1 MVRGYWS
8 GAVAAVA
15 HREEAR
21 QVGETLAAVLASH
34 ADRATAPESRP
45 SDARLVSLVAWLV
58 PSGPQRE
65 CATSER

>member
-1 MVRGYWS
+1 
-8 GAVAAVA
+8 
-15 HREEAR
+15 
-21 QVGETLAAVLASH
+21 VLASH

-65 CATSER
+65 SATSER